1 MWQAKGN
8 SLYLIEY
15 LETRHDFLLETLMPR
30 SRPARRQRPLQPVR
44 PSLMPLLPLLAAL
57 HAASAAAQ
65 TPQAAQPVFQLGEV
79 DVQAPAVSK
88 PAPGG
93 TSSNVV
99 TQQQMLDRGALNV
112 GEALGDLPGVTPVT
126 LGQRGET
133 QVNIRGFDSRQIT
146 LNIDGIP
153 IYVPYDGNVDLSRL
167 LTPGLSEIVVT
178 KGLGSLMYGPN
189 NMGGSINLI
198 TQAPSKKLEGSITG
212 GLTANQH
219 RLYGN
224 DLSVQLGSRIDSRWY
239 VQGGVA
245 SANRDGF
252 PLSTAFKPVAAQPG
266 GDRLNAASHDIN
278 ANLKVGFTPNA
289 TDDYALGLYTVNSDK
304 DSPPYTGNTKLTGQP
319 VRYWQW
325 PQWNKQSYYYIG
337 NTALGAGYLKTRLYH
352 DTFDNELISFDNAR
366 YNSTQKPYA
375 FNSQYRDFSNGATV
389 ELGQPLGTQNFLKL
403 GLFYKQDVHRE
414 SNLATQAQPYQTPW
428 LHFEAHTYA
437 LGFENAYK
445 PTTADTLTFG
455 YRRDEHRFDQAEQY
469 TNKAQTQIGPMPTSP
484 RVGANNAQIV
494 WRHKLSAHTE
504 LRAGIGRKT
513 RFPSIKEVYSYRLGQ
528 AIPNPAL
535 GPEQAL
541 NREVGVS
548 GVMLG
553 GVKYDAAVYWDSIK
567 DAIESVATSTPG
579 ISQAQN
585 VGTATNKGLDLSVQ
599 APIGNAWI
607 ASVAYSYLDATLGAP
622 GLVATNAPRHWAD
635 LGVSWLPGD
644 ATTLSAHVQAASS
657 RQTTTDGKQPVAGFA
672 VVNLRWTQRLAP
684 RLTLYTNLNNAFDR
698 NYQLSEGF
706 PMPGR
711 ELRVQL
717 QYKL

>member
-1 MWQAKGN
+1 MWQVKAN
-8 SLYLIEY
+8 SLYLREY
-15 LETRHDFLLETLMPR
+15 LETRHDFFLETLMPR

-57 HAASAAAQ
+57 HAAGAAAQ

-504 LRAGIGRKT
+504 LRAGIGQKT

>member
-1 MWQAKGN
+1 MP
-8 SLYLIEY
+8 L
-15 LETRHDFLLETLMPR
+15 RHN
-30 SRPARRQRPLQPVR
+30 RPAFLRVR
-44 PSLMPLLPLLAAL
+44 PAALLLPLAAAL
-57 HAASAAAQ
+57 HAGGVLAQ
-65 TPQAAQPVFQLGEV
+65 TVAGPDQGASSPVFQLGQV
-79 DVQAPAVSK
+79 DVQAAALSAP
-88 PAPGG
+88 PPGG
-93 TSSNVV
+93 TSSSVV

-112 GEALGDLPGVTPVT
+112 GEALSDLPGVTPVT

-167 LTPGLSEIVVT
+167 LVPGISEIVVT

-189 NMGGSINLI
+189 NMGGSINI
-198 TQAPSKKLEGSITG
+198 VTQAPTKKLEGSITG

-219 RLYGN
+219 KLFGN
-224 DLSVQLGSRIDSRWY
+224 DLSVQLGSRIDSRWS

-245 SANRDGF
+245 TANRDGF
-252 PLSTAFKPVAAQPG
+252 ALSHSFKPVAAQPG
-266 GDRLNAASHDIN
+266 GDRLNASSHDVN
-278 ANLKVGFTPNA
+278 ANLKVGFAPNA
-289 TDDYALGLYTVNSDK
+289 TDDYALGLYTVNSNK
-304 DSPPYTGNTKLTGQP
+304 DSPPYTGNTKATGQP

-337 NTALGAGYLKTRLYH
+337 HTAVGSGYLKTRLYH
-352 DTFDNELISFDNAR
+352 DTFDNELISYDDAT
-366 YNSTQKPYA
+366 YSTTKKPYA

-414 SNLATQAQPYQTPW
+414 SNLATQAQPVQTPW

-445 PTTADTLTFG
+445 PTAADTLTFG
-455 YRRDEHRFDQAEQY
+455 YRRDEHRFDQAQQY
-469 TNKAQTQIGPMPTSP
+469 TDKAQTQIGPMATSP

-504 LRAGIGRKT
+504 LRAGIGQKT

-541 NREVGVS
+541 NREAGLS
-548 GVMLG
+548 GVVFG
-553 GVKYDAAVYWDSIK
+553 GMKYDASVYWDSVK

-579 ISQAQN
+579 VRQAQN

-599 APIGNAWI
+599 APIGNTWL
-607 ASVAYSYLDATLGAP
+607 ASVAYSYLNATLGSP
-622 GLVATNAPRHWAD
+622 GLVATNAPRNWAD
-635 LGVSWLPGD
+635 VGISWLPGE

-672 VVNLRWTQRLAP
+672 VVNLRWVQRLTP
-684 RLTLYTNLNNAFDR
+684 RLTLYTNLNNALDK
-698 NYQLSEGF
+698 NYALSEGF

-711 ELRVQL
+711 ELRLQL

>member
-1 MWQAKGN
+1 M
-8 SLYLIEY
+8 S
-15 LETRHDFLLETLMPR
+15 HFR
-30 SRPARRQRPLQPVR
+30 SARRPRRLPRPL
-44 PSLMPLLPLLAAL
+44 LLPALAAL
-57 HAASAAAQ
+57 HAASALAQ
-65 TPQAAQPVFQLGEV
+65 TAPPVEPVFQLGVV
-79 DVQAPAVSK
+79 DVQTTAVSA

-93 TSSNVV
+93 TSSSVV

-112 GEALGDLPGVTPVT
+112 GEALSDLPGVTPVSQ
-126 LGQRGET
+126 GQRSET
-133 QVNIRGFDSRQIT
+133 QVEIRGFDSRQTT

-167 LTPGLSEIVVT
+167 LVPGISEIVVT

-189 NMGGSINLI
+189 NMGGSINI
-198 TQAPSKKLEGSITG
+198 VTQAPTKQLEGSITG

-219 RLYGN
+219 KLYGN

-245 SANRDGF
+245 TADRNGF
-252 PLSTAFKPVAAQPG
+252 PLSGNFSPVAAQPG
-266 GDRLNAASHDIN
+266 GDRRNAASHDVN
-278 ANLKVGFTPNA
+278 ANLKIGFTPNA

-304 DSPPYTGNTKLTGQP
+304 DSPPYTGNTKVTGQP

-325 PQWNKQSYYYIG
+325 PQWNKQSLYYIG
-337 NTALGAGYLKTRLYH
+337 NTAIGEGYLKTRLYH
-352 DTFDNELISFDNAR
+352 DTFDNELISYDDAT
-366 YNSTQKPYA
+366 YSTTKKPYA
-375 FNSQYRDFSNGATV
+375 FNSKYRDFSNGATV

-428 LHFEAHTYA
+428 LRFEAHTWA

-445 PTTADTLTFG
+445 PTAVDTITFG
-455 YRRDEHRFDQAEQY
+455 YRRDEHRFDQAQQY
-469 TNKAQTQIGPMPTSP
+469 TNKAQTQIGPMATSP
-484 RVGANNAQIV
+484 RVGANDAQIV
-494 WRHKLSAHTE
+494 WRHKLSEHTE
-504 LRAGIGRKT
+504 LRAGVGQKT

-548 GVMLG
+548 GVALG
-553 GVKYDAAVYWDSIK
+553 GVKYDAALYWDSIK

-579 ISQAQN
+579 VSQAQN

-599 APIGNAWI
+599 APIGNAWL
-607 ASVAYSYLDATLGAP
+607 ASLAYSYLDATLGSP
-622 GLVATNAPRHWAD
+622 GLVATNTPRHWAD
-635 LGVSWLPGD
+635 VGISWLPSE
-644 ATTLSAHVQAASS
+644 ATALSAHVQTASR
-657 RQTTTDGKQPVAGFA
+657 RQTTTNGLQPVGGFT
-672 VVNLRWTQRLAP
+672 VVNLRWAQQLAP
-684 RLTLYTNLNNAFDR
+684 RLTLYTNLDNALDK
-698 NYQLSEGF
+698 NYALSEGF

>member
-1 MWQAKGN
+1 MP
-8 SLYLIEY
+8 L
-15 LETRHDFLLETLMPR
+15 RHN
-30 SRPARRQRPLQPVR
+30 RPAFLRVQPAA
-44 PSLMPLLPLLAAL
+44 LLLPLAAAL
-57 HAASAAAQ
+57 HAGGVLAQ
-65 TPQAAQPVFQLGEV
+65 TAVAPDRGASSPVFQLGQV
-79 DVQAPAVSK
+79 DVQATALSAP
-88 PAPGG
+88 PPGG
-93 TSSNVV
+93 TSSSVV

-112 GEALGDLPGVTPVT
+112 GEALSDLPGVTPVT

-167 LTPGLSEIVVT
+167 LVPGISEIVVT

-189 NMGGSINLI
+189 NMGGSINI
-198 TQAPSKKLEGSITG
+198 VTQAPTKKLEGSITG

-219 RLYGN
+219 KLYGN
-224 DLSVQLGSRIDSRWY
+224 DLSVQLGSRIDSRWS

-245 SANRDGF
+245 TANRNGF
-252 PLSTAFKPVAAQPG
+252 ALSHSFKPVAAQPG
-266 GDRLNAASHDIN
+266 GDRLNAASHDVN

-304 DSPPYTGNTKLTGQP
+304 DSPPYTGNTKATGQP

-337 NTALGAGYLKTRLYH
+337 HTAVGSGYLKTRLYH
-352 DTFDNELISFDNAR
+352 DTFDNELISYDDAT
-366 YNSTQKPYA
+366 YSTTKKPYA

-445 PTTADTLTFG
+445 PTAADTLTFG
-455 YRRDEHRFDQAEQY
+455 YRRDEHRFDQAQQY
-469 TNKAQTQIGPMPTSP
+469 TDKAQTQIGPMATSP

-504 LRAGIGRKT
+504 LRAGIGQKT

-541 NREVGVS
+541 NREAGLS
-548 GVMLG
+548 GVVFG
-553 GVKYDAAVYWDSIK
+553 GMKYDASVYWDSVK

-579 ISQAQN
+579 VSQAQN

-599 APIGNAWI
+599 APIGNAWL
-607 ASVAYSYLDATLGAP
+607 ASVAYSYLNATLGSP
-622 GLVATNAPRHWAD
+622 GLVATNAPRNWAD
-635 LGVSWLPGD
+635 VGISWLPGE

-657 RQTTTDGKQPVAGFA
+657 RQTTTNGKQPVAGFA
-672 VVNLRWTQRLAP
+672 VVNLRWVQRLTP
-684 RLTLYTNLNNAFDR
+684 RLTLYTNLNNALDK
-698 NYQLSEGF
+698 NYALSEGF

-711 ELRVQL
+711 ELRLQL